1 MYTISCK
8 KIIFTYFWF
17 NMCVKMGTLTGFWI
31 SRVITKLC
39 LLDSRRKTIYILEF
53 SQYPIGWF
61 TKDFEH

>member
-53 SQYPIGWF
+53 S
-61 TKDFEH
+61 